1 LEGEILKKLF
11 ARIWKK
17 RLVIILVI
25 GLYFFAKFLLTGNE
39 GFLLSSAFFLV
50 IFDIFVYA

>member
-1 LEGEILKKLF
+1 LKKLF